1 MSNLANKGGSRTRH
15 DSKNPQFP
23 IVGTPQTPSFN
34 EGVQVQQQEVKPTG
48 ASLEQFYQDEVK
60 IEKKQVSIYLDTDVI
75 VALNKFGKQKGKGA
89 KSDLVNNFLKQ
100 IFDIRQGESN

>member
-1 MSNLANKGGSRTRH
+1 MSSLADKGGSRTRQK
-15 DSKNPQFP
+15 DEPKFP
-23 IVGTPQTPSFN
+23 TVGTSKTPPLT
-34 EGVQVQQQEVKPTG
+34 EVGQDQQQDQQGEK

-100 IFDIRQGESN
+100 VFDIRQG